1 MGIPYSREI
10 NAAFEQVTPLVAA
23 GFKVLRTT
31 KNISIILA
39 IIQVLT
45 VLFLGL
51 ILLALI
57 ALLYTVNPDL
67 EEERRALITPTLKYY
82 VHISLYGIIKTI
94 FTSAIVLGGVA
105 FAAWRLFLFE
115 QWVEDVE
122 YEANVDANKALEDLE
137 EDEAAKKKNKKDGKN
152 GKEKT
157 KSDADKILEEEGK
170 K

>member
-45 VLFLGL
+45 VVF
-51 ILLALI
+51 LALI
-57 ALLYTVNPDL
+57 LFTLVVLIYCVNPDL
-67 EEERRALITPTLKYY
+67 EEERKALITPLLKRIA
-82 VHISLYGIIKTI
+82 HISLFNILRTLL
-94 FTSAIVLGGVA
+94 TSAVVLGGVGY
-105 FAAWRLFLFE
+105 AAWRVFLFE

-122 YEANVDANKALEDLE
+122 YEANVDADLALGELE
-137 EDEAAKKKNKKDGKN
+137 GDADSKGKGGKKKGKAKAKN
-152 GKEKT
+152 
-157 KSDADKILEEEGK
+157 DADRILEEEGK